1 MPKRYLIWIENS
13 AERMRRELDLDAAQT
28 MLTATLRWRDE
39 MKIDEIMAEQFPD
52 DVFAGVGRMFGHD
65 KGNRPVV

>member
-1 MPKRYLIWIENS
+1 
-13 AERMRRELDLDAAQT
+13 MRRELDLDAAQT